1 MAFGS
6 LRKLA
11 LQGFRD
17 TGVKRPSRL
26 AQQRAIRC
34 VLHERM
40 LEQVGR
46 MRRHALPEKQAG
58 GNETV
63 ERRSQLLLRLAYDR
77 SQQGIRELAPN
88 RSPDL
93 RYLLSRAK
101 AVETG
106 HQRRMQ
112 ACRDR
117 EGR

>member
-77 SQQGIRELAPN
+77 SQQGIRELAPIAAPICATSLAGPR
-88 RSPDL
+88 RS
-93 RYLLSRAK
+93 RRAISD
-101 AVETG
+101 
-106 HQRRMQ
+106 
-112 ACRDR
+112 ACKLA
-117 EGR
+117 G